1 MKGES
6 RKVRGRSTVPHDDS
20 VSEDQSNQ
28 SQRYDD
34 NEEEGFRELP
44 PEEQRCVNAKLFLM
58 REGSEV
64 DGQNLYNHLSTLLT
78 KILVEKSDDALNKLE
93 DESKDFKREK
103 FTYKE
108 PFIKDNPGRTPSE
121 VLAHAQWQMMKTA
134 CGDPKFIPNESFDL
148 PDEDEEDIYRLI
160 PNLMKQ
166 ALFFEQAGVGL
177 PREEFIRITTA
188 MRELVEKWPIE
199 TLRFWGKILG
209 TRKNYYVVEA
219 EFKDGEYES
228 DLSDDEGDEDKSSND
243 KIEDSMIFDDEST
256 TVTDEIK
263 PFYKPPPRIPCESMG
278 TGLNKHVYFVCNEPG
293 LPWIRLPHI
302 NPAQIVAARKIR
314 RFFTGDLGEHIVS
327 HPPFPGLEKNLL
339 RAQIAR
345 ISAAT
350 TVSPIGYFRFDD
362 NEEEEDAEESG
373 SNGRNTCIIDQE
385 FEGMPLRD
393 LCDPTGQTWCHHMQ
407 SVLPQGR
414 NTWFNPMEGKSGEG
428 GEEDSDEEERN
439 EPDEPEPE
447 VGPPLLTPVSE
458 DQPVHDSPAWI
469 PRISSRLVPEFA
481 VAMLQSNTWPGS
493 WTFGA
498 ERGRYFT
505 SLYIGWGQK
514 NLGGAFEPEIPPDV
528 MEEFPSGPEI
538 TEADDPS
545 PEEESAFKAA
555 LADKEFDAEFGEDQ
569 AEEETSDVDD

>member
-6 RKVRGRSTVPHDDS
+6 RKVRGRSNVPHDDNI
-20 VSEDQSNQ
+20 SEDPEKIKER
-28 SQRYDD
+28 RYDED
-34 NEEEGFRELP
+34 EEEFRVLSL
-44 PEEQRCVNAKLFLM
+44 EEQRCINAKLYLM
-58 REGSEV
+58 REGSD

-78 KILVEKSDDALNKLE
+78 RVLVEESGKALDRLE
-93 DESKDFKREK
+93 ADSKTYKRER
-103 FTYKE
+103 FAYKE
-108 PFIKDNPGRTPSE
+108 PFIKDDPGKTPTE
-121 VLAHAQWQMMKTA
+121 VLAHAQWRMVKTA

-160 PNLMKQ
+160 PDLMKQ

-177 PREEFIRITTA
+177 PREEFIRISVS
-188 MRELVEKWPIE
+188 MRELVENWPIE
-199 TLRFWGKILG
+199 TLRFWGKIMG

-219 EFKDGEYES
+219 EFKDGEYDS
-228 DLSDDEGDEDKSSND
+228 DFSDEEEEKSSND

-256 TVTDEIK
+256 TVTEDIK
-263 PFYKPPPRIPCESMG
+263 PYYKPPPRIPCESLG
-278 TGLNKHVYFVCNEPG
+278 TGLNKHIYFVCNEPG
-293 LPWIRLPHI
+293 LLWTRLPHI
-302 NPAQIVAARKIR
+302 NPAQIVIARKIR
-314 RFFTGDLGEHIVS
+314 HFFTGDLNEHIVS
-327 HPPFPGLEKNLL
+327 HPPFPGLEKNYL

-373 SNGRNTCIIDQE
+373 TNGRNNCIIDQE

-407 SVLPQGR
+407 SILPQGR
-414 NTWFNPMEGKSGEG
+414 NTWHNPMEGRSGEG

-447 VGPPLLTPVSE
+447 VGPPLLTPASE
-458 DQPVHDSPAWI
+458 DKPIIDSPAWI
-469 PRISSRLVPEFA
+469 ARISSRLVPEFA
-481 VAMLQSNTWPGS
+481 VAVLQSNTWPGS

-505 SLYIGWGQK
+505 SIYIGWGQK
-514 NLGGAFEPEIPPDV
+514 NLGDAFEPELPPDI
-528 MEEFPSGPEI
+528 MDEFPSGPEI

-569 AEEETSDVDD
+569 GEEETSDVDD